1 MAHLRPMY
9 KKDHCSPVVVIRN
22 VWGVQRM
29 VYPRELMASVGSS
42 EASTSGLG
50 EKSTG
55 WGTIWSMVFVGTA
68 DDACASMTSKGAS
81 SLLLLAVL
89 VHRQCVFFSLTPS
102 WFCLLEH
109 FFHGFS
115 SENVPMPFVI
125 PIMIPLEESMIF
137 LHHLSLPINVEC

>member
-1 MAHLRPMY
+1 MY
-9 KKDHCSPVVVIRN
+9 KKDYCSPVLVIRN
-22 VWGVQRM
+22 LWGVQRM
-29 VYPRELMASVGSS
+29 VYPREPMASVGSS

-55 WGTIWSMVFVGTA
+55 WGTIWSMAFVGTA
-68 DDACASMTSKGAS
+68 DDVCASMTSKGAS

-115 SENVPMPFVI
+115 LENVPMPFVI
-125 PIMIPLEESMIF
+125 PIMIPLQESMIF